1 LTERKPARKA
11 PAETIKSA
19 ARSASASATKNTA
32 KSATNAAAKTAAPA
46 DDAPEKDR
54 QFVTALARGLDV
66 LRCFT
71 RATPALGTA
80 DIARMTGLAQPTVW
94 RLCYT
99 LIQEG
104 YLVQTDRGGRLRP
117 GISVLGLGQSAI
129 GSMPIAEL
137 ARDDMQ
143 TLASRYQ
150 CAVSLG
156 MRDGHYMVY
165 MQRMQGSQ
173 IILRDLEVGSRVPLS
188 SSATGWAYLAGLPDD
203 ERDKVFKELQE
214 IEKKRWPTLLPKIKQ
229 SIAQYKRTGYIVNKG
244 SLHEQINAVAVP
256 ILSSDGNV
264 LLSLSA
270 GGISL
275 VFDDDT
281 LVKVGQEL
289 KRLAVRFASALDTM
303 K

>member
-1 LTERKPARKA
+1 MSALRSIQFAHNRIAKLTERKPAKKTTTA
-11 PAETIKSA
+11 KA
-19 ARSASASATKNTA
+19 ARS
-32 KSATNAAAKTAAPA
+32 
-46 DDAPEKDR
+46 DDDIAPEKDR

-117 GISVLGLGQSAI
+117 GISVLGLGQAAI
-129 GSMPIAEL
+129 ASMPIAEL

-143 TLASRYQ
+143 ALASRYQ

-203 ERDKVFKELQE
+203 EREQVFKELQE
-214 IEKKRWPTLLPKIKQ
+214 IEKKRWSTLLPKIKQ
-229 SIAQYKRTGYIVNKG
+229 SIAQYKRTGFIINKG
-244 SLHEQINAVAVP
+244 SLHAQINAVAVP
-256 ILSSDGNV
+256 VMSSDGKA

-275 VFDDDT
+275 VFDDET
-281 LVKVGQEL
+281 LVKVGNEL
-289 KRLAVRFASALDTM
+289 KRLAARFASALDTM
-303 K
+303 R

>member
-1 LTERKPARKA
+1 MTKQKPA
-11 PAETIKSA
+11 S
-19 ARSASASATKNTA
+19 
-32 KSATNAAAKTAAPA
+32 KTADQAESEIA
-46 DDAPEKDR
+46 QEKDR

-80 DIARMTGLAQPTVW
+80 DIARLTGLAQPTVW

-104 YLVQTDRGGRLRP
+104 YLVQTDRGGKLRP
-117 GISVLGLGQSAI
+117 GISVLGLGQAAI
-129 GSMPIAEL
+129 ASLPIAEL
-137 ARDDMQ
+137 ARADMQ
-143 TLASRYQ
+143 ALASRYQ

-156 MRDGHYMVY
+156 MRDRHYMVY

-173 IILRDLEVGSRVPLS
+173 IILRDLEVGSRVPLA
-188 SSATGWAYLAGLPDD
+188 SSATGWAYLAGLPEE
-203 ERDKVFKELQE
+203 EREKLFTELE
-214 IEKKRWPTLLPKIKQ
+214 EFDTKNWPTLLPKIKQ
-229 SIAQYKRTGYIVNKG
+229 SITQYKRTGFIINKG

-256 ILSSDGNV
+256 VLSSDGSV

-275 VFDDDT
+275 VFNDET
-281 LVKVGQEL
+281 LVKVGNEL
-289 KRLAVRFASALDTM
+289 KRLAARFASALDTM
-303 K
+303 N

>member
-1 LTERKPARKA
+1 LTERKP
-11 PAETIKSA
+11 
-19 ARSASASATKNTA
+19 TKKT
-32 KSATNAAAKTAAPA
+32 TAAIA
-46 DDAPEKDR
+46 KDQDDAPEKDR

-71 RATPALGTA
+71 RTTPALGTA

-117 GISVLGLGQSAI
+117 GISVLGLGQAAI
-129 GSMPIAEL
+129 SSMPIAEL

-143 TLASRYQ
+143 ALASRFQ

-188 SSATGWAYLAGLPDD
+188 SSATGWAYLAGLPEA
-203 ERDKVFKELQE
+203 EREKIFKELKD
-214 IEKKRWPTLLPKIKQ
+214 IEKKRWPTLLPKIKE
-229 SIAQYKRTGYIVNKG
+229 SIAQYQRTGYIVNKG
-244 SLHEQINAVAVP
+244 SLHAQINAVAVP
-256 ILSSDGNV
+256 VMSSDGTM

-275 VFDDDT
+275 VFDDKT
-281 LVKVGQEL
+281 LAEVGNCL
-289 KRLAVRFASALDTM
+289 KRLAARFASALDAM
-303 K
+303 N

>member
-1 LTERKPARKA
+1 LTKHKPG
-11 PAETIKSA
+11 S
-19 ARSASASATKNTA
+19 
-32 KSATNAAAKTAAPA
+32 KTAVEAESEIA
-46 DDAPEKDR
+46 QEKDR

-80 DIARMTGLAQPTVW
+80 DIARLTGLAQPTVW

-104 YLVQTDRGGRLRP
+104 YLVQTDRGGKLRP

-129 GSMPIAEL
+129 ASMPIAEL
-137 ARDDMQ
+137 ARADMQ
-143 TLASRYQ
+143 ALASRYQ

-156 MRDGHYMVY
+156 MRDRHYMVY

-188 SSATGWAYLAGLPDD
+188 SSATGWAYLAGLPED
-203 ERDKVFKELQE
+203 EREKLFKELEE
-214 IEKKRWPTLLPKIKQ
+214 IDKKNWPTLLPKIKQ
-229 SIAQYKRTGYIVNKG
+229 SIAQYKRTGFIINKG

-256 ILSSDGNV
+256 VVSSDGNV

-275 VFDDDT
+275 VFNDET
-281 LVKVGQEL
+281 LVKVGNEL
-289 KRLAVRFASALDTM
+289 KRLATRFASALDTM
-303 K
+303 N

>member
-1 LTERKPARKA
+1 LTKHKPASKVA
-11 PAETIKSA
+11 DQAESEIA
-19 ARSASASATKNTA
+19 Q
-32 KSATNAAAKTAAPA
+32 
-46 DDAPEKDR
+46 EKDR

-80 DIARMTGLAQPTVW
+80 DIARLTGLAQPTVW

-104 YLVQTDRGGRLRP
+104 YLVQTDRGGKLRP
-117 GISVLGLGQSAI
+117 GISVLGLGQAAI
-129 GSMPIAEL
+129 ASMPIAEL
-137 ARDDMQ
+137 ARADMQ
-143 TLASRYQ
+143 ALASRYQ

-156 MRDGHYMVY
+156 MRDRHYMVY

-173 IILRDLEVGSRVPLS
+173 IILRDLEVGSRVPLA
-188 SSATGWAYLAGLPDD
+188 SSATGWAYLAGLPEE
-203 ERDKVFKELQE
+203 EREKLFKELE
-214 IEKKRWPTLLPKIKQ
+214 EFDTKNWPTLLPKIKQ
-229 SIAQYKRTGYIVNKG
+229 SIAQYKRTGFIINKG

-256 ILSSDGNV
+256 VLSSDGSL

-275 VFDDDT
+275 VFNDET
-281 LVKVGQEL
+281 LIKVGQEL
-289 KRLAVRFASALDTM
+289 KRLAARFASALDTM
-303 K
+303 N

>member
-1 LTERKPARKA
+1 MDHLKLTERKAGK
-11 PAETIKSA
+11 K
-19 ARSASASATKNTA
+19 
-32 KSATNAAAKTAAPA
+32 PA
-46 DDAPEKDR
+46 DEFAAEKDR

-80 DIARMTGLAQPTVW
+80 EIARLTGLAQPTVW

-104 YLVQTDRGGRLRP
+104 YLVQTDRGGKLRP
-117 GISVLGLGQSAI
+117 GISVLGLGQAAI
-129 GSMPIAEL
+129 ASMPIAEL
-137 ARDDMQ
+137 ARADMQ
-143 TLASRYQ
+143 VLASRFQ

-165 MQRMQGSQ
+165 LQRMQGSQ

-188 SSATGWAYLAGLPDD
+188 SSATGWAYLAGLPAD
-203 ERDKVFKELQE
+203 ERESVFKELRE
-214 IEKKRWPTLLPKIKQ
+214 IEKKRWPLLLPKIKQ
-229 SIAQYKRTGYIVNKG
+229 SIAEYERIGYIINKG

-256 ILSSDGNV
+256 IMSEDGSV

-275 VFDDDT
+275 VFDDAT
-281 LVKVGQEL
+281 LVKVGTEL
-289 KRLAVRFASALDTM
+289 KRLADRFSSTLATTR
-303 K
+303 

>member
-1 LTERKPARKA
+1 LTKQKPA
-11 PAETIKSA
+11 S
-19 ARSASASATKNTA
+19 
-32 KSATNAAAKTAAPA
+32 KTADQAESEIA
-46 DDAPEKDR
+46 QEKDR

-80 DIARMTGLAQPTVW
+80 DIARLTGLAQPTVW

-104 YLVQTDRGGRLRP
+104 YLVQTDRGGKLRP
-117 GISVLGLGQSAI
+117 GISVLGLGQAAI
-129 GSMPIAEL
+129 ASLPIAEL
-137 ARDDMQ
+137 ARADMQ
-143 TLASRYQ
+143 ALASRYQ

-156 MRDGHYMVY
+156 MRDRHYMVY

-173 IILRDLEVGSRVPLS
+173 IILRDLEVGSRVPLA
-188 SSATGWAYLAGLPDD
+188 SSATGWAYLAGLPEE
-203 ERDKVFKELQE
+203 EREKLFTELE
-214 IEKKRWPTLLPKIKQ
+214 EFDTKNWPTLLPKIKQ
-229 SIAQYKRTGYIVNKG
+229 SITQYKRTGFIINKG

-256 ILSSDGNV
+256 VLSSDGSV

-275 VFDDDT
+275 VFNDET
-281 LVKVGQEL
+281 LVKVGNEL
-289 KRLAVRFASALDTM
+289 KRLAARFASALDTM
-303 K
+303 N

>member
-1 LTERKPARKA
+1 LRSTRFAHNRIAKLTETKPAKK
-11 PAETIKSA
+11 TS
-19 ARSASASATKNTA
+19 
-32 KSATNAAAKTAAPA
+32 AKTKSDA
-46 DDAPEKDR
+46 APEKDR

-71 RATPALGTA
+71 RTTPALGTA
-80 DIARMTGLAQPTVW
+80 DIARLTGLAQPTVW

-117 GISVLGLGQSAI
+117 GISVLGLGQAAI
-129 GSMPIAEL
+129 ASMPLAEL
-137 ARDDMQ
+137 ARADMQ
-143 TLASRYQ
+143 ELASRYQ

-156 MRDGHYMVY
+156 MRDGPHMVY
-165 MQRMQGSQ
+165 TQRMQGSQ

-203 ERDKVFKELQE
+203 EREKVFKELRE
-214 IEKKRWPTLLPKIKQ
+214 LDKKRWPTLLPKLKQ
-229 SIAQYKRTGYIVNKG
+229 SIAQYKLTGYIVNKG
-244 SLHEQINAVAVP
+244 SLHPQINAVAVP
-256 ILSSDGNV
+256 ILSSEGKV

-270 GGISL
+270 GGISV
-275 VFDDDT
+275 VFDDET
-281 LVKVGQEL
+281 LVKVGNEL
-289 KRLAVRFASALDTM
+289 KRLAVRFASAMDTM

>member
-1 LTERKPARKA
+1 MRSIRFASNRIAKLTERKPAKK
-11 PAETIKSA
+11 T
-19 ARSASASATKNTA
+19 ATK
-32 KSATNAAAKTAAPA
+32 ATSEL
-46 DDAPEKDR
+46 APEKDR

-71 RATPALGTA
+71 RVTPALGTA
-80 DIARMTGLAQPTVW
+80 DIARLTGLAQPTVW

-117 GISVLGLGQSAI
+117 GISVLGLGQGAI
-129 GSMPIAEL
+129 ASMPIAEL
-137 ARDDMQ
+137 ARADMQ
-143 TLASRYQ
+143 ALASRYQ

-188 SSATGWAYLAGLPDD
+188 SSATGWAYLAGLPEN
-203 ERDKVFKELQE
+203 ERETVFKELQE
-214 IEKKRWPTLLPKIKQ
+214 IDKKRWPTLLPKIKQ
-229 SIAQYKRTGYIVNKG
+229 SIAQYKRTGYILNKG
-244 SLHEQINAVAVP
+244 SLHAQINAVAVP
-256 ILSSDGNV
+256 IMSSDGSV

-275 VFDDDT
+275 VFDDET
-281 LVKVGQEL
+281 LVKVGNEL
-289 KRLAVRFASALDTM
+289 KRLAGRFAAALDAM